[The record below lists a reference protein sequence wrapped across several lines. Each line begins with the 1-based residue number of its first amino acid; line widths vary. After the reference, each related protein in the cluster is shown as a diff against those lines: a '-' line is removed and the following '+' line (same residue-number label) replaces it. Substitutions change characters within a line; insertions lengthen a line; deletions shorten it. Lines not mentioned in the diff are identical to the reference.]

1 MHNGKG
7 QKDCKPYTA
16 SLSHSPH
23 LEESSC
29 GSHFEM
35 RELPQEKYSYVCV
48 YIKVSHN
55 KCEMA
60 DGKQIY
66 LFIYVFVYL
75 CIYLCVCLFM
85 YLSKKPYPGPNI
97 LEFEVDSN
105 TSSALRYT
113 GLFEMIVGVLTTCH
127 LVLQMQPLVI
137 SFYGVTSR
145 IRFMFL
151 LFPQVSRN

>member
-75 CIYLCVCLFM
+75 CICPRNHTLALIF
-85 YLSKKPYPGPNI
+85 LNLKLTLI
-97 LEFEVDSN
+97 L
-105 TSSALRYT
+105 AQL
-113 GLFEMIVGVLTTCH
+113 
-127 LVLQMQPLVI
+127 
-137 SFYGVTSR
+137 
-145 IRFMFL
+145 
-151 LFPQVSRN
+151 